1 MARCLRSAVVSTFAA
16 DASDNFNL
24 KMHLKLKLSVLV
36 LKWARSILLVCWS
49 ISVCYTSEH
58 FQYTESNKLRVEAGN
73 ASIEIFLRLYQLTLY
88 GQKFWTFEPTFHVQ
102 FYCLYPGNMA
112 EIRCC
117 RQSRNSLDY
126 SELNALS
133 SVIL

>member
-1 MARCLRSAVVSTFAA
+1 MARCLKSAVVSTFAA

-58 FQYTESNKLRVEAGN
+58 FQYTESNKLRLEMPALK
-73 ASIEIFLRLYQLTLY
+73 IFLQLYQLTLY

-102 FYCLYPGNMA
+102 FYCLYPFNTA
-112 EIRCC
+112 EVRCC
-117 RQSRNSLDY
+117 RQTRNSLDY
-126 SELNALS
+126 SEQNALS
-133 SVIL
+133 LVIL